1 MYTQVAAPTMHEQ
14 RDDVKKLFQAS
25 LSEGGEGSRME
36 EVVHTIMNNE
46 FDINK
51 TDDKGSLLLHEAIK
65 VCQGLLINLHN
76 AIKGMPLVVGT

>member
-1 MYTQVAAPTMHEQ
+1 MRSWCTCTQVAAPTIHEQ

-25 LSEGGEGSRME
+25 LPEGGEGSRME

-51 TDDKGSLLLHEAIK
+51 ADNQGNLLLHEAIK
-65 VCQGLLINLHN
+65 VCQGLPYLF
-76 AIKGMPLVVGT
+76 